1 MGRVRV
7 GVVGCGL
14 AFEYCHLP
22 AAKGISDIEIRAL
35 ADINEERIRRVVGK
49 FGLRDAAIYTDY
61 QRLLKEADI
70 DAVWILTPPR
80 FHALMIAEAL
90 KHGKHVLCE
99 KPIATCSAEID
110 IIRGSIRKNTG
121 ERRLILMPAHNFIFT
136 PCFEKSLEYIREG
149 LIGDIKEIYGR
160 SVSNLSFYRAVTDFR
175 FQAKGGVIEDLLP
188 HVIYLSQDLC
198 GPIISV
204 KSINILSRGETN
216 IKDVEAE
223 VKFQGGVKGVISAA
237 WSRGIPTLKFEV
249 KGSSGSIKMD
259 LLRAPFNLTI
269 VRGEREK
276 VVNMGNRFTQYFS
289 VLTGKH
295 PSYMSEHLHFI
306 NLINGLAEPR
316 VSVEKGFELTRA
328 LEGIISALEKRDS
341 VSSNYKERVSIVRVN
356 GDIKSSIQQSINLLG
371 GLNIPRGARVIIKP
385 NICFWKNTDGM
396 IITDP
401 RLLES
406 VLEIVGEHTSKVTIV
421 ESDNNS
427 GTAEKRLKK
436 SGIMDIV
443 ERYGAEFVNLS
454 RDESEEHEVA
464 GFKIHIPKTVLN
476 ADYFINIPKIKTC
489 NIANIVISIAM
500 KNMFGVLSDRKKMS
514 FHKKLLD
521 IILYINRVVHQDLII
536 VDGIIGMEG
545 FGPIWGRPVNLN
557 LIISGFNPVTVDA
570 VCCRIMGIN
579 PYAIEVLWKAY
590 KAGMGEI
597 DVDRVEI
604 LGERIDDVKRRF
616 SHPSLIMS
624 NVMGALRAALK
635 TYIS

>member
-1 MGRVRV
+1 MGRVKV

-22 AAKGISDIEIRAL
+22 AAKGISDIEIKAL
-35 ADINEERIRRVVGK
+35 ADINEERIRRVVEK
-49 FGLRDAAIYTDY
+49 FGLKDAAIYTDY

-70 DAVWILTPPR
+70 DAVWVLTPPK
-80 FHALMIAEAL
+80 FHAPMIVEAL
-90 KHGKHVLCE
+90 NYGKHVLCE
-99 KPIATCSAEID
+99 KPIATCSAEIE
-110 IIRGSIRKNTG
+110 IIRDALRKNAG
-121 ERRLILMPAHNFIFT
+121 NQRLILMPAHNFVFT

-160 SVSNLSFYRAVTDFR
+160 AVSNLSFYRAVTDFR

-198 GPIISV
+198 GPIIAV
-204 KSINILSRGETN
+204 KSINILSKGEIG
-216 IKDVEAE
+216 IKDAEAE
-223 VKFQGGVKGVISAA
+223 VEFQGGVRGVISAA
-237 WSRGIPTLKFEV
+237 WSNGIPTLKFEV
-249 KGSSGSIKMD
+249 KGSLGFIRMD
-259 LLRAPFNLTI
+259 LLKAPFNLTI
-269 VRGEREK
+269 VRESEKK

-295 PSYMSEHLHFI
+295 PSYMNEHVHFI
-306 NLINGLAEPR
+306 NLIKGLVEPK

-328 LEGIISALEKRDS
+328 LERIISALEKRGS

-356 GDIKSSIQQSINLLG
+356 GDIKSSVHQSINLLG
-371 GLNIPRGARVIIKP
+371 GLNIPRGARVLIKP
-385 NICFWKNTDGM
+385 NVCFWKNTDGM
-396 IITDP
+396 VITDP
-401 RLLES
+401 RLLET
-406 VLEIVGEHTSKVTIV
+406 VLEIVGERTSKVTVV
-421 ESDNNS
+421 ESDNSS
-427 GTAEKRLKK
+427 GTAEKRLEK
-436 SGIMDIV
+436 SGIMDVV
-443 ERYGAEFVNLS
+443 ERCGAEFVNLS

-476 ADYFINIPKIKTC
+476 ADYLINIPKIKTC
-489 NIANIVISIAM
+489 SIANIVISIAM
-500 KNMFGVLSDRKKMS
+500 KNMFGVLSDRKKMP

-545 FGPIWGRPVNLN
+545 FGPVWGRPVNLN

-579 PYAIEVLWKAY
+579 PYAVEVLWKAY
-590 KAGMGEI
+590 KVGMGEI
-597 DVDRVEI
+597 DVDKVEI

-616 SHPSLIMS
+616 SHPSLMIN
-624 NVMGALRAALK
+624 NVIGALRAALK
-635 TYIS
+635 TYVS